1 MKRTLL
7 VCSGVVLCA
16 FIIAGFLLNTLSS
29 AENELA
35 SLNTRYEEMLKLK
48 DEFLS
53 LKQKV
58 QRLEGKKH
66 LIKVHGIMHAV
77 DEVFEPLGLKDK
89 IKSVKLLDEKPSETQ
104 PEERAELNIQSISM
118 NEMVNILYS
127 IENAPMLLV
136 IKKINIKTSFEN
148 PELLNITMT
157 LSLVKAG

>member
-1 MKRTLL
+1 LKRTLL
-7 VCSGVVLCA
+7 VCSGIVLCA
-16 FIIAGFLLNTLSS
+16 FIIAGFLLNALSS

-58 QRLEGKKH
+58 QRLEGKKQ

-89 IKSVKLLDEKPSETQ
+89 IKSVKKEQNLT
-104 PEERAELNIQSISM
+104 
-118 NEMVNILYS
+118 Y
-127 IENAPMLLV
+127 
-136 IKKINIKTSFEN
+136 
-148 PELLNITMT
+148 
-157 LSLVKAG
+157 KA